1 MVDKMVSEPAAKMV
15 VQLVALQ
22 VDELVAQLEILR
34 VENSVVMLVLYSAV
48 GMEFLKAELLAAE
61 LVI

>member
-1 MVDKMVSEPAAKMV
+1 MVSEPAAKMV